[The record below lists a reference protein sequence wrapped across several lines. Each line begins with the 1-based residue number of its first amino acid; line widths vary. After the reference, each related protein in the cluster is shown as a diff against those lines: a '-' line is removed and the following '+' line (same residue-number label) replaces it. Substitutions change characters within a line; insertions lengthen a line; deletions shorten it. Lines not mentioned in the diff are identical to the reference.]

1 MPRVS
6 ELAACV
12 IVLEGQQCWWPS
24 RRPSDMGQNTIWSVL
39 WYLSTLTLSTSN
51 KHREKKSQYLV
62 EINSYWG
69 VFDWLSC
76 VVIYTGHIWANREAE
91 MVKGDGG
98 KCWTHLGF
106 EIVDLKQILHTFTSP
121 RNLRHLF
128 VSSWTSSICLQ
139 KVWEAIRSFHKQWV
153 WNDSTA
159 KLRILLSSAGG
170 VVSEMVTDLSVMV
183 LASEQGW
190 NTMAVTI
197 TGGNWGVLSEHTIFP
212 QL

>member
-1 MPRVS
+1 MLYGQYCDTSPPWPHQ
-6 ELAACV
+6 LV
-12 IVLEGQQCWWPS
+12 I
-24 RRPSDMGQNTIWSVL
+24 
-39 WYLSTLTLSTSN
+39 
-51 KHREKKSQYLV
+51 KHREKIFGWNEFLL
-62 EINSYWG
+62 G

-76 VVIYTGHIWANREAE
+76 VVIYTGHIWTNREAE
-91 MVKGDGG
+91 MVKGDGE

-106 EIVDLKQILHTFTSP
+106 EIMDLKQILHTFTSP

-139 KVWEAIRSFHKQWV
+139 KVWEAIRSFCKQWV
-153 WNDSTA
+153 WNDSTV
-159 KLRILLSSAGG
+159 KLRTLLSSAGG

-197 TGGNWGVLSEHTIFP
+197 TGGNWGVLSELSIFP